1 MCTVYAVRIGLD
13 LYDCFE
19 WVIVCRK
26 NAVERCTIIKNINI
40 DYILIE
46 LFAKNSNNNSDGDGD
61 VDVKQAHSNMSVE
74 RRGLQINSFEI
85 CIEITNK
92 HKHTQT
98 HVNYLKCLT
107 YINQNL

>member
-26 NAVERCTIIKNINI
+26 NAVERCTIIENINI

-46 LFAKNSNNNSDGDGD
+46 LFAKNSNNNSDGD